1 MSWLRRLRPNA
12 SGVVIGRAVGTVAYA
27 VAAVVVVPAHLRWVA
42 LLCTAVAFAGA
53 AYSWRARMDQPVHRV
68 IGLLVMAAGGHA
80 LYVVDPSSPGW
91 LPAGIAISVALAV
104 LPLAIAVP
112 FAFLTAGAGALI
124 AELRNPTA
132 IVPLLAGCTGF
143 AVLGAVVGTSRQRA
157 DQAERLLTSEKAARE
172 AEARAQVYAERARL
186 AREIHDI
193 LAHTLSAQIVG
204 LQSARLLML
213 RGAPAEAVL
222 QQIDQAQKLAREG
235 LDETRQAVYS
245 LRGDTRPTADAVREL
260 AQGASAKLTIEGTP
274 EPLTPEAGLAVERTV
289 REALTNVRKHAPGA
303 AVRIRL
309 AYTPDQV
316 EVEVCDGGSAMHS
329 ALRDAGTGYGLAG
342 LRERAELLGGKLD
355 AGPVD
360 DGEGYRVWLT
370 IPR

>member
-1 MSWLRRLRPNA
+1 MPWLRRHLPA
-12 SGVVIGRAVGTVAYA
+12 SCALVLGRAAATIAYA
-27 VAAVVVVPAHLRWVA
+27 VAAVVVVPAHLRWAA

-53 AYSWRARMDQPVHRV
+53 AYGWRARTDQPVHRV
-68 IGLLVMAAGGHA
+68 IGLAVMAAGGHA

-104 LPLAIAVP
+104 LPLPIAMP
-112 FAFLTAGAGALI
+112 FVVVTAGTGALI
-124 AELRNPTA
+124 AELRNPAA

-143 AVLGAVVGTSRQRA
+143 AVLGAVVGASRQRA
-157 DQAERLLTSEKAARE
+157 DQAERLLASEHAARD
-172 AEARAQVYAERARL
+172 AEAKAQVYAERARL

-204 LQSARLLML
+204 LESARLLM
-213 RGAPAEAVL
+213 RKGAPAEAVL

-235 LDETRQAVYS
+235 LDETRQAVQS
-245 LRGDTRPTADAVREL
+245 LRGDTRPTAEAVGEL
-260 AQGASAKLTIEGTP
+260 AKSANATLTVEGRP
-274 EPLTPEAGLAVERTV
+274 EPLAPETGLAIERTV

-309 AYTPDQV
+309 AYREDQV
-316 EVEVCDGGSAMHS
+316 EVEVHDSGSATRS
-329 ALRDAGTGYGLAG
+329 ALHDTGTGYGLTG
-342 LRERAELLGGKLD
+342 LRERAELLGGTLD
-355 AGPVD
+355 AD
-360 DGEGYRVWLT
+360 AMDEGEGYRVWLT